1 MKIDDN
7 IETVTCRICG
17 EQCKRIYGKHLKF
30 KHNNMTTD
38 DYKKLFPGAPIMAL
52 SDIKNT
58 TKNSGKHMKQ
68 EKYKKMFSEKLK
80 GEKNPNHKSKTTE
93 LERKS
98 RSPFSK
104 EFIKYKDIDNVRE
117 YISEFAKQAIKD
129 RIHPTTKEYYI
140 NKGYSNEDSEKM
152 LSNRQVTFSKD
163 ICVDKYGEEEGL
175 RIWVDR
181 QERWQ
186 KSLLD
191 NGNVK
196 CGYSK
201 ISQDL
206 FNEIIKY
213 YIIENIPYVYYAIK
227 NKEYYISRKN
237 FGFFS
242 YDFTDINKMKIIEY
256 NGDQYHAN
264 PDIFGPND
272 YPHPYYKESGPTS
285 NEIWK
290 RDKLKID
297 LAKSEGF
304 DVLVIWDSEYRKDKN
319 KTIEKCLKFL
329 QILQ

>member
-68 EKYKKMFSEKLK
+68 EKYRKMFSEKVK
-80 GEKNPNHKSKTTE
+80 GEKNPNHKSKTTD

-104 EFIKYKDIDNVRE
+104 EFIKYKGIDNVE
-117 YISEFAKQAIKD
+117 ECISEFAKEAIKK
-129 RIHPTTKEYYI
+129 RIHPTTLEYYI
-140 NKGYSNEDSEKM
+140 DKGYSVEESGKM
-152 LSNRQVTFSKD
+152 LYNRQVTFSKD
-163 ICVDKYGEEEGL
+163 ICVEKYGKEEGL
-175 RIWVDR
+175 KIWVDR

-186 KSLLD
+186 KSLLN
-191 NGNVK
+191 NGNIK

-201 ISQDL
+201 ISQEL

-213 YIIENIPYVYYAIK
+213 YIIEDIPYVYYAIK

-242 YDFTDINKMKIIEY
+242 YDFTDSNKMKIIEY
-256 NGDQYHAN
+256 NGDKYHAN
-264 PDIFGPND
+264 PDIFDSND
-272 YPHPYYKESGPTS
+272 YPHPYYKEKGPTA
-285 NEIWK
+285 NDIWK
-290 RDKLKID
+290 KDKLKID
-297 LAKSEGF
+297 LAKNEGF

-319 KTIEKCLKFL
+319 KTIEKCLNFL
-329 QILQ
+329 QIF

>member
-1 MKIDDN
+1 MKIYDN

-17 EQCKRIYGKHLKF
+17 EQCKRIYGKHLKY
-30 KHNNMTTD
+30 KHNMTTD

-68 EKYKKMFSEKLK
+68 EKYKKMFSEKVK

-104 EFIKYKDIDNVRE
+104 EFIKYKDIDNVEE
-117 YISEFAKQAIKD
+117 YISEFAKEAIKE
-129 RIHPTTKEYYI
+129 RIHPTTKEYYL

-152 LSNRQVTFSKD
+152 LSNRQITFSKD
-163 ICVDKYGEEEGL
+163 ICVKKYGEEDGL
-175 RIWVDR
+175 RIWIDR

-213 YIIENIPYVYYAIK
+213 YIIEDIPYVYYAIK

-264 PDIFGPND
+264 PDIFEPSD
-272 YPHPYYKESGPTS
+272 YPHPYYKENGPTA
-285 NEIWK
+285 NDIWE

-319 KTIEKCLKFL
+319 KTIEKCLNFL
-329 QILQ
+329 QIS

>member
-38 DYKKLFPGAPIMAL
+38 DYKKLFPGVPIMAL

-68 EKYKKMFSEKLK
+68 ERYKKMFSEKIK

-104 EFIKYKDIDNVRE
+104 EFIKYKDIDNVEE
-117 YISEFAKQAIKD
+117 YISEFAKEAIKD
-129 RIHPTTKEYYI
+129 RVHPTTKEYYL

-152 LSNRQVTFSKD
+152 LSNRQSTFSKD

-213 YIIENIPYVYYAIK
+213 YIIEDIPYVYYAIK